1 MSKLREFSLAR
12 MAMIS
17 ALAAVAVG
25 GCAETSGNGP
35 SAIALPAGQSCQSIR
50 GELNRLDSRGVPSKI
65 EAAQSGKKLPASQQ
79 AEVDLYNKL
88 LGQYLGAKCH
98 V

>member
-12 MAMIS
+12 TVVIGA
-17 ALAAVAVG
+17 ALAVSVG

-35 SAIALPAGQSCQSIR
+35 AAISLPSGQSCQTIR

-65 EAAQSGKKLPASQQ
+65 EAAQSGKKLPAAQQ
-79 AEVDLYNKL
+79 AEVDKYNQL